1 MSRSDASSLRCKLG
15 QVAGGTARRSS
26 QAELWKEVVPL
37 DRGAIHEWLGVLR
50 AGGGPIPAEPEGRSG
65 PQAAAGPRT
74 GSPQMGWPGTGEF
87 AGSMT
92 PPMDARTPGSMKLDG
107 SVGRRAEP
115 TSAPALA
122 RASETVT
129 SPVRTRARH
138 RPSAWAPPLAVL
150 IDVARSAAHTAC
162 GAAVWIGDRVCPYG
176 RALAEPA
183 PIACPRDAGRAHS
196 LNDAGRAQSLRDAQQ
211 AHQSRDLLA
220 RSVFVR
226 ATSAADRL
234 WSCEVALRSGAAC
247 AVIADGS
254 GFDLAATRRL
264 QLAAEAG
271 GTPCL
276 LARPD
281 RELSVRSAAMTR
293 WVVRWAAS
301 EHAARRWSVELV
313 RCKGLRRAS
322 ELGRPLILEQDH
334 ATGVVRLVADILHG
348 SGHAAARD
356 DAARRTG

>member
-1 MSRSDASSLRCKLG
+1 MYRSDASSLRSQLG
-15 QVAGGTARRSS
+15 QLAAGTPQRRS
-26 QAELWKEVVPL
+26 QTEIWKEVAPL
-37 DRGAIHEWLGVLR
+37 DRGAVHEWLGVLGAGVASASDVSNGLMSR
-50 AGGGPIPAEPEGRSG
+50 AERSPPAWPRLGALGGSAVAMPVAEPA
-65 PQAAAGPRT
+65 PVLAP
-74 GSPQMGWPGTGEF
+74 
-87 AGSMT
+87 
-92 PPMDARTPGSMKLDG
+92 
-107 SVGRRAEP
+107 V
-115 TSAPALA
+115 SAPVLA
-122 RASETVT
+122 PESAI
-129 SPVRTRARH
+129 VRTRARH

-150 IDVARSAAHTAC
+150 IDVARSAAHAAS

-183 PIACPRDAGRAHS
+183 PIAC
-196 LNDAGRAQSLRDAQQ
+196 LREAQQ
-211 AHQSRDLLA
+211 AHHSRDLLA

-226 ATSAADRL
+226 AASAADRL

-334 ATGVVRLVADILHG
+334 ATGAVRLVADVLDR